1 MDDNIKNNF
10 FQEWLHEYN
19 PLNDNDPDVK
29 TKLMKYYNSILKI
42 VEGNGYTIDNKKEF
56 KNELASMIYRLSYAK
71 T

>member
-1 MDDNIKNNF
+1 MNNDIKNDF
-10 FQEWLHEYN
+10 FQEWLNEYN
-19 PLNDNDPDVK
+19 PHIDNDPDVK

-42 VEGNGYTIDNKKEF
+42 VEGNKKEF